1 MSFNFMA
8 VFTEVIFEP
17 KGKEPKYFEE
27 KQILSL
33 GQELNKLILV
43 YLIVTESK
51 EILFKKSHIDGGISN
66 GYRRQL
72 EEFPMAKTGI
82 IWETT

>member
-8 VFTEVIFEP
+8 VVTAVIFEP

-51 EILFKKSHIDGGISN
+51 EILFKKSHIVSSDIKLAPLLHEAWGGIENLS
-66 GYRRQL
+66 L
-72 EEFPMAKTGI
+72 
-82 IWETT
+82 